1 MQYMV
6 LFFTHSG
13 AIKFQR
19 KCNKNNIPCE
29 LMPVPR
35 NLSSN
40 CSISAKIKV
49 KNNIEDLMDDEI
61 EKIFLIQDNEN
72 KLIYESKL

>member
-1 MQYMV
+1 MEYMV

-19 KCNKNNIPCE
+19 KCDKNNIPCE

-40 CSISAKIKV
+40 CSISAKV
-49 KNNIEDLMDDEI
+49 EIENKIEVWIDDEI
-61 EKIFLIQDNEN
+61 EKIFLIEENEN
-72 KLIYESKL
+72 KLIYESE

>member
-1 MQYMV
+1 MEYMV

-19 KCNKNNIPCE
+19 KCIKNNIPCE

-35 NLSSN
+35 ILSSN

-49 KNNIEDLMDDEI
+49 ENNLEDLIDDEI
-61 EKIFLIQDNEN
+61 EKIFLIYESDT
-72 KLIYESKL
+72 KLIYESE

>member
-1 MQYMV
+1 MEYMV

-13 AIKFQR
+13 AIKFDR
-19 KCNKNNIPCE
+19 KCKKDNIPCE

-40 CSISAKIKV
+40 CSISAKINYQDEI
-49 KNNIEDLMDDEI
+49 KNLIDNEI
-61 EKIFLIQDNEN
+61 EKIFLTDNNEN
-72 KLIYESKL
+72 KLIYESE